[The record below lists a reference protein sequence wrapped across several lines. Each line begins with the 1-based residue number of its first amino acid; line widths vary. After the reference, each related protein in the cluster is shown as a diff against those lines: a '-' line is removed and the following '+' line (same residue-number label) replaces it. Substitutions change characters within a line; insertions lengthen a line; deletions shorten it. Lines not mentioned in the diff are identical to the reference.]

1 MSIRIFFGWPL
12 AQHYSRRD
20 AAEMRLANEKIAG
33 KGAGATESSRGGV
46 ELDAA
51 AGHGGVSLAF
61 AGEHDD

>member
-1 MSIRIFFGWPL
+1 
-12 AQHYSRRD
+12 
-20 AAEMRLANEKIAG
+20 MRLANEKIAG